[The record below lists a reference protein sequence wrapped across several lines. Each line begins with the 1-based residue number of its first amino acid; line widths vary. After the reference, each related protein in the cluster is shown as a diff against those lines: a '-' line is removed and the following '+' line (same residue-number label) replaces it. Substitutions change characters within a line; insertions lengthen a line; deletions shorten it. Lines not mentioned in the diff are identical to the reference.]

1 MASADDRVVCDHS
14 DWPTWFF
21 LELACKYPGCKLYRP
36 PSKPPPLALFPARH
50 LAENLSSAMLSTNSS
65 VTDFDDDD
73 EASDSYDAAV
83 RGARQQSRKALKEFD
98 LQFGKEV
105 FKQRQVR
112 PKTLRARQQR
122 TGKTK
127 SLRIQTKKTLVS
139 VLRQNVV
146 SLLSAT
152 ASFSSNHASNASCF
166 DDIPNA
172 VRSLSLDLADDAGG
186 SEDMFPGESTPPSY
200 EDVSVVNAQP
210 LASR

>member
-1 MASADDRVVCDHS
+1 M
-14 DWPTWFF
+14 
-21 LELACKYPGCKLYRP
+21 
-36 PSKPPPLALFPARH
+36 
-50 LAENLSSAMLSTNSS
+50 
-65 VTDFDDDD
+65 
-73 EASDSYDAAV
+73 
-83 RGARQQSRKALKEFD
+83 
-98 LQFGKEV
+98 QFGKEV

-127 SLRIQTKKTLVS
+127 SLRIQTKKTLLS

-172 VRSLSLDLADDAGG
+172 VRSLSLDLANDAGG
-186 SEDMFPGESTPPSY
+186 SEDMFPGESTPSSY